1 MNKENLFEMANRAT
15 TQKFLKV
22 KPFSNQKKTSKICF
36 FHSLNFSGQI
46 HFKCFFQQAIVNQV
60 QSEKFHKGI
69 EKSNISNKIRKK
81 RLELWV
87 DYIRQI

>member
-1 MNKENLFEMANRAT
+1 M
-15 TQKFLKV
+15 FL
-22 KPFSNQKKTSKICF
+22 SASY
-36 FHSLNFSGQI
+36 GY
-46 HFKCFFQQAIVNQV
+46 QV